1 MIRTLRNSGI
11 GQIFLG
17 LVVVCI
23 ILAFIFTGAAP
34 SASGNIDECIV
45 QVDKSCIKAKEYDA
59 SLRLAASIG
68 LSDKAVK
75 NLNLRQEIAQ
85 GFAERE
91 VLLKEARRLGIGTSE
106 DDIDDELFEGRT
118 RISLPA
124 DGAEQ
129 LALKTAMCVDGPRG
143 CAPGTI
149 GLRAITVK
157 QDGKFDFDLYQRS
170 IRVATGRSP
179 SQFKEMQQDEYT
191 AERVRQ
197 LIRSQVR
204 VSPDEAFL
212 SYSRARSQATART
225 VEIKNA
231 WFARYVVSASANE
244 IEAFSKEN
252 KDAIDKAVEA
262 AKDKWA
268 VGCPV
273 VSEIRIDNADPGAD
287 VAAEA
292 KAKAEKLQSRAELG
306 EDFAKLARFASQ
318 SDNANYGGYLG
329 CLDSS
334 YGADATTLVEAAKE
348 LKRNGD
354 VSPVVETIQ
363 GFHILRLEN
372 TVNEENRDEL
382 LRAYLTKKMV
392 IDALA
397 KKRAEAFAEELIKEA
412 EQGKDLSELTE
423 ALVAKTLE
431 NGAFPASEHPGLAD
445 DTRPKMEISRAISI
459 EQSPLADAQAGV
471 NPGILLFDL
480 KEEDDVYPE
489 PIALN
494 GGFAVM
500 QLKSKEMITRE
511 KFEEDRTQ
519 IMTTLQQRKAEQ
531 ALSNYVAELLKKA
544 GGASFNSKY
553 VTVVDDEEEKKPEE
567 GS

>member
-11 GQIFLG
+11 GQVFLG

-75 NLNLRQEIAQ
+75 SLNLRQEIAQ

-106 DDIDDELFEGRT
+106 DDIDNELFEGRT

-157 QDGKFDFDLYQRS
+157 QDGKFNFDLYQRS
-170 IRVATGRSP
+170 IRVSTGRSP

-225 VEIKNA
+225 VEIKDA
-231 WFARYVVSASANE
+231 WFARYVVSASADE
-244 IEAFSKEN
+244 LEAFAKEN
-252 KDAIDKAVEA
+252 KADIDKAVEA

-268 VGCPV
+268 VGCQI

-287 VAAEA
+287 VAADA
-292 KAKAEKLQSRAELG
+292 KAKAEKLQSRAQR

-318 SDNANYGGYLG
+318 SDNAKYGGYLG

-334 YGADATTLVEAAKE
+334 YGADATTLVEAASE

-363 GFHILRLEN
+363 GFHVLRLED
-372 TVNEENRDEL
+372 TVSEDNRDEL
-382 LRAYLTKKMV
+382 LRTYVTKKMV
-392 IDALA
+392 VDALA
-397 KKRAEAFAEELIKEA
+397 KKSAEAFAKELIQEA
-412 EQGKDLSELTE
+412 EQGDDLSELTE
-423 ALVAKTLE
+423 TLVAKTLK
-431 NGAFPASEHPGLAD
+431 NGAFPASEHPGLED

-459 EQSPLADAQAGV
+459 EQSPLTDAQAGV

-480 KEEDDVYPE
+480 KEEDDVHPE
-489 PIALN
+489 PIPLN
-494 GGFAVM
+494 AGFAVM